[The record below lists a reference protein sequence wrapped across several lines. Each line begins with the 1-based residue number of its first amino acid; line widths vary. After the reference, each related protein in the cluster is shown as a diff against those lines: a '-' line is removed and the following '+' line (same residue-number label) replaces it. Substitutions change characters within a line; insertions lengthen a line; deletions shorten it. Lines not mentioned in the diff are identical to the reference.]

1 MTDHQDQINQLLE
14 RLEMLS
20 KKQEGFSQEIS
31 RLRLEINALKA
42 VEDQEKWGKEAA
54 NTPEEVSPSPVLEV
68 PEEVEVT
75 ASDYQTVEA
84 RSPKAALEYMVPKEV
99 APPKMKRN
107 LEKFI
112 GENLINK
119 IGIAITVIGVAIGA
133 KYSIEHNL
141 INPLTRIILGYLAG
155 IGLLGFGIK
164 LKKNYESYSAV
175 LVSGAMA
182 ILYFITY
189 LAYDLYGLIPQL
201 MAFGL
206 MVGFTAF
213 TVVAAL
219 NYNKQVIAQIGLVG
233 AYAVPFLLSEGSG
246 QVAVLFSYV
255 AIINLGILVIAF
267 KKYWKPLYYSSFV
280 LTWLLYTSWWLFDY
294 QTSTHFGLA
303 LTFLGLFFAIF
314 YLTFLAY
321 KLLQREQFS
330 VADILL
336 LLANSF
342 IFYGIGYA
350 LLSDHQTG
358 EQLLGLFTL
367 GNAAIH
373 FVVSAVIYRRE
384 LADKNL
390 FYLVAGL
397 VLVFITIAIPVQ
409 LDGNWVTLLW
419 AAEAALLFWI
429 GRTKEV
435 AVYEWLSYPLMFLAF
450 FSLLQD
456 WSMGYNN
463 YYYYEYL
470 ENQETGLRPFFNVQF
485 LSSILFLVAFGFIN
499 KVNQNQQYASVLASK
514 KGVSKLLSLAIP
526 GLLLLVLYYA
536 LRLEIENYWDQLYF
550 GSTITSSANA
560 EGYEE
565 SYMNDDLLK
574 FKTIWVINYSLLFAA
589 ILSFV
594 NISQIK
600 NALLGFIT
608 LVLNV
613 FAIAAFLVV
622 GLYTLSELRESY
634 LGQYLA
640 EYYQAGIFHLGIR
653 YVCYL
658 FVALV
663 LYACYA
669 YRRQDFM
676 KWKLSMAF
684 DLVLHLVILWVASS
698 ELINWMDIAN
708 SAQSYKLGLSI
719 LWGVYALILIALGI
733 WKSKQHLRIG
743 AIVLFG
749 ITLVKL
755 FFYDISHLDT
765 LAKTIV
771 FVSLGVL
778 LLIISFLYNKYKL
791 LITDETTD

>member
-1 MTDHQDQINQLLE
+1 MTDNQDQINQLLE
-14 RLEMLS
+14 KLELLS
-20 KKQEGFSQEIS
+20 KKQEGFAQEIS
-31 RLRLEINALKA
+31 RLRLEIIALKEA
-42 VEDQEKWGKEAA
+42 EAQKRWDKDATPLAEEPLLPILAETTREVVEK
-54 NTPEEVSPSPVLEV
+54 
-68 PEEVEVT
+68 
-75 ASDYQTVEA
+75 DYQVAEA
-84 RSPKAALEYMVPKEV
+84 RSAKEAIEYLVPKEV
-99 APPKMKRN
+99 APPKIKLD

-155 IGLLGFGIK
+155 VGLLGFGIK
-164 LKKNYESYSAV
+164 LKKDYESYSAV
-175 LVSGAMA
+175 LVSGAMT

-189 LAYDLYGLIPQL
+189 LAYDLYGLIPQA

-233 AYAVPFLLSEGSG
+233 AYAVPFLLSQGSG
-246 QVAVLFSYV
+246 QVEVLFSYV
-255 AIINLGILVIAF
+255 AIINIGILIIAF

-280 LTWLLYTSWWLFDY
+280 LTWLIYASWCLMSY

-314 YLTFLAY
+314 YLTSLAY
-321 KLLQREQFS
+321 KLIQKEKFNL
-330 VADILL
+330 ADILL
-336 LLANSF
+336 ILANSF

-350 LLSDHQTG
+350 LLSNHQTG

-367 GNAAIH
+367 GNALVH
-373 FVVSAVIYRRE
+373 FVVSAVIYRKQ

-390 FYLVAGL
+390 FYLISGL
-397 VLVFITIAIPVQ
+397 VLVFITLAIPVQ

-419 AAEAALLFWI
+419 AGEAALLFWI
-429 GRTKEV
+429 GRTKQV
-435 AVYEWLSYPLMFLAF
+435 PVYEWLSYPLMLLAF

-456 WSMGYNN
+456 WSMTYNF
-463 YYYYEYL
+463 YYFEDVGTRL
-470 ENQETGLRPFFNVQF
+470 TPLFNVQF
-485 LSSILFLVAFGFIN
+485 LSAVLFLVAFGLIN
-499 KVNQNQQYASVLASK
+499 RVHRNQQYASVLEDR
-514 KGVSKLLSLAIP
+514 KGFLKLISVAVP
-526 GLLLLVLYYA
+526 GVILYVLYYS
-536 LRLEIENYWDQLYF
+536 LRLEIENYWEQLYF
-550 GSTITSSANA
+550 DSTITNSANA

-565 SYMNDDLLK
+565 IYRNADLLK
-574 FKTIWVINYSLLFAA
+574 FKIIWVVNYSLLFVAV
-589 ILSFV
+589 LSLV
-594 NISQIK
+594 NIK
-600 NALLGFIT
+600 KFKHTLLGYIN
-608 LVLNV
+608 LVLNAV
-613 FAIAAFLVV
+613 AIAAFLSV

-634 LGQYLA
+634 LEKTLA
-640 EYYQAGIFHLGIR
+640 EYYHAGVFHLGIR

-658 FVALV
+658 LVALV
-663 LYACYA
+663 LYASYA
-669 YRRQDFM
+669 YRKQDFI
-676 KWKLSMAF
+676 KWNLKKAF
-684 DLVLHLVILWVASS
+684 DLLLHLVILWVASS
-698 ELINWMDIAN
+698 ELINWMDIAH
-708 SAQSYKLGLSI
+708 STQSYKLGLSI

-733 WKSKQHLRIG
+733 WKNKQHLRIG

-749 ITLVKL
+749 ITLIKL

-778 LLIISFLYNKYKL
+778 LLIISFLYNKYKH
-791 LITDETTD
+791 LIADEPNDELDR